1 MQSAKTKIE
10 SYPAPSQLATETD
23 LSPHEV
29 KAITEAVNP
38 LIADAFALYVK
49 TKNFHWHL
57 YGSHF
62 RDYHLLLDEHADAIF
77 DSIDVMAE
85 RVRRVGGTII
95 RSISHIGQL
104 QTIEDDNSDLVP
116 AGEMIQIPME
126 DNDHIAKMIR
136 DAITVCD
143 KNRDTATSTP
153 LQDILDKTERR
164 KWFLYEAMQGSKNS
178 E

>member
-1 MQSAKTKIE
+1 MQSTKAKVE
-10 SYPAPSQLATETD
+10 SYPAPPQLATKTD

-77 DSIDVMAE
+77 DSIDIMAE
-85 RVRRVGGTII
+85 RVPCIRTSVVISVKILLII
-95 RSISHIGQL
+95 YL
-104 QTIEDDNSDLVP
+104 
-116 AGEMIQIPME
+116 A
-126 DNDHIAKMIR
+126 
-136 DAITVCD
+136 
-143 KNRDTATSTP
+143 
-153 LQDILDKTERR
+153 
-164 KWFLYEAMQGSKNS
+164 NS
-178 E
+178 EITGCHS